1 MNTDSLRLFAE
12 IDLDAA
18 IANLHELKKLVRP
31 AKTGIMCVIKANGY
45 GHDDCTLCKVLEEN
59 GVNYFAVSNIDEA
72 VKLRLGGCAG
82 EILILGY
89 THPDYVEKL
98 VKYNII
104 QTVTELTHAA
114 ALAERV
120 TALRGSTASAAL
132 GESEAAFS
140 GSTALG
146 ENATPAHP
154 EKADSLRVH
163 IKIDT
168 GMGRLGIKLFDFE
181 KAVSEVSAIAALPGI
196 RAEGLFT
203 HLAAAD
209 SEASDD
215 LDFTAAQTECF
226 FFLADECERA
236 GLKFIHKHCFNS
248 AGGLIHYDPRST
260 LVRFGVALYGLKP
273 DVNLKLPIKLTPV
286 LSLRSHIAQI
296 KTLNIGETVSYGR
309 TFTAKRKMKI
319 AVVTVGYADGYP
331 RALSSFG
338 NSPNGFMLICGKRAR
353 ILGRVCMD
361 MTIVDVTEIKDAA
374 VGSLVTLIGTDGEE
388 TITADDLAVMA
399 DTIGYEIVCGI
410 GLRVPRLIYKGG
422 ELVKI
427 VDYYN

>member
-18 IANLHELKKLVRP
+18 IHNLTELKKLVRP

-59 GVNYFAVSNIDEA
+59 GVQYFAVSNIDEA
-72 VKLRLGGCAG
+72 VKLREGGCAG

-89 THPDYVEKL
+89 THPLCTEKL
-98 VKYNII
+98 LKYNII
-104 QTVTELTHAA
+104 QTVTGYEHAKQMT
-114 ALAERV
+114 EYRV
-120 TALRGSTASAAL
+120 QNTDTA
-132 GESEAAFS
+132 GE
-140 GSTALG
+140 
-146 ENATPAHP
+146 
-154 EKADSLRVH
+154 KLRVH

-181 KAVSEVSAIAALPGI
+181 KAVGEVSAIASLPGI
-196 RAEGLFT
+196 AAEGIFT

-209 SEASDD
+209 SAANDD

-236 GLKFIHKHCFNS
+236 GVRFIHRHCFNS

-273 DVNLKLPIKLTPV
+273 DINLKLPIKLRPV
-286 LSLRSHIAQI
+286 LSLKSHVAQI
-296 KTLNIGETVSYGR
+296 KTLYTGETVSYGR
-309 TFTAKRKMKI
+309 SFTARHEMKI

-331 RALSSFG
+331 RSLSSFG
-338 NSPNGFMLICGKRAR
+338 NSPNGYMLVHGKRAR
-353 ILGRVCMD
+353 VLGRVCMD
-361 MTIVDVTEIKDAA
+361 MTIVDVTDIPEAE
-374 VGSLVTLIGTDGEE
+374 VGSLVTLIGTDGKE
-388 TITADDLAVMA
+388 TITADDLAAMA

-422 ELVKI
+422 ALLKV

>member
-1 MNTDSLRLFAE
+1 MKTDSLRLFAE

-18 IANLHELKKLVRP
+18 IRNLNELKKLVRP

-89 THPDYVEKL
+89 THPDYADKL
-98 VKYNII
+98 LKYNIL
-104 QTVTELTHAA
+104 QTVTELSHAE
-114 ALAERV
+114 ALAEK
-120 TALRGSTASAAL
+120 TS
-132 GESEAAFS
+132 GE
-140 GSTALG
+140 
-146 ENATPAHP
+146 
-154 EKADSLRVH
+154 KLRVH

-260 LVRFGVALYGLKP
+260 LVRFGIALYGLKP

-338 NSPNGFMLICGKRAR
+338 NSPNGYMLINGRRAR

-361 MTIVDVTEIKDAA
+361 MTIVDVTETEDVK
-374 VGSLVTLIGTDGEE
+374 VGSLVTLIGTDGNE

-422 ELVKI
+422 ELIKI

>member
-1 MNTDSLRLFAE
+1 MNTNPLRLFAE
-12 IDLDAA
+12 ISLDAA
-18 IANLHELKKLVRP
+18 IANLNELKKLVRP

-59 GVNYFAVSNIDEA
+59 GVHYFAVSNIDEA
-72 VKLRLGGCAG
+72 VKLREGGCEG

-89 THPDYVEKL
+89 THPLYTEKL
-98 VKYNII
+98 IKYNII
-104 QTVTELTHAA
+104 QTVTGLSH
-114 ALAERV
+114 
-120 TALRGSTASAAL
+120 ASALSEQAAG
-132 GESEAAFS
+132 GEI
-140 GSTALG
+140 
-146 ENATPAHP
+146 
-154 EKADSLRVH
+154 RVH

-168 GMGRLGIKLFDFE
+168 GMGRLGVKLYDFE
-181 KAVSEVSAIAALPGI
+181 KAKDEVLAITKLLGI
-196 RAEGLFT
+196 KAEGIFT

-209 SEASDD
+209 SEDPDD

-226 FFLADECERA
+226 FFLADECERE
-236 GLKFIHKHCFNS
+236 GVKFTHKHCFNS

-260 LVRFGVALYGLKP
+260 LVRFGIALYGLKP
-273 DVNLKLPIKLTPV
+273 DVNLKLPVKLTPV
-286 LSLRSHIAQI
+286 LSLRSHVAQV
-296 KTLNIGETVSYGR
+296 KTLYKGETVSYGR
-309 TFTAKRKMKI
+309 TFTAKHEMKI

-331 RALSSFG
+331 RSLSSFG
-338 NSPNGFMLICGKRAR
+338 NSPNGYMLICGKKAR

-361 MTIVDVTEIKDAA
+361 QTVVDVTDIPEAE
-374 VGSLVTLIGTDGEE
+374 VGSLVTLIGSDGEH

-422 ELVKI
+422 ELIKI

>member
-18 IANLHELKKLVRP
+18 IANLNELKKLVRP

-59 GVNYFAVSNIDEA
+59 GVRYFAVSNIDEA
-72 VKLRLGGCAG
+72 VKLREGGSTG

-89 THPDYVEKL
+89 THPDYTEKL
-98 VKYNII
+98 LKYNII
-104 QTVTELTHAA
+104 QTVTGLSHA
-114 ALAERV
+114 E
-120 TALRGSTASAAL
+120 AL
-132 GESEAAFS
+132 GERVSEFF
-140 GSTALG
+140 
-146 ENATPAHP
+146 
-154 EKADSLRVH
+154 EKPLRVH

-181 KAVSEVSAIAALPGI
+181 KAVTEISAIAKLPGI

-209 SEASDD
+209 SEANDD

-236 GLKFIHKHCFNS
+236 GIKFIHKHCFNS

-286 LSLRSHIAQI
+286 LSLKSHIAQI
-296 KTLNIGETVSYGR
+296 KTLYTGETVSYGR
-309 TFTAKRKMKI
+309 TFTAKHEMKI

-338 NSPNGFMLICGKRAR
+338 NSPNGFMLINGKKAR

-361 MTIVDVTEIKDAA
+361 MTVVDVTEIDDAA
-374 VGSLVTLIGTDGEE
+374 VGSLVTLIGTDGKE

-422 ELVKI
+422 ELIKI